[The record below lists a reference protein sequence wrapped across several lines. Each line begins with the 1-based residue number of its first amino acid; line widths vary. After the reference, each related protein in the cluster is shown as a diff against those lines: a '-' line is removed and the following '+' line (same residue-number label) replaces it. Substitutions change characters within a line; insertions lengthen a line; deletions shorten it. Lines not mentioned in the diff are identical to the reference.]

1 MIGFLDF
8 DDESVRHLLRALQRH
23 QDVMR
28 INGARMP
35 QRLHDLAVRLR
46 EVQDGSRVDVPATNL
61 HVEQVLLLD
70 LQDAAEHLGVSMSTV
85 KRLIGNGVLASVR
98 VGSSRRVRRVD
109 LAAYVEN
116 LPVGGGEAA

>member
-8 DDESVRHLLRALQRH
+8 DDEAVRHLLRALQRH

-35 QRLHDLAVRLR
+35 QALHDLAVRLR
-46 EVQDGSRVDVPATNL
+46 EVQDGPRVDVPATNL